1 MVMVRLFKFL
11 LRVLREFRH
20 NQGLLL
26 SAALAFYTLLS
37 IVPLSL
43 LALIVLT
50 HLIEEQ
56 QLLETL
62 STYIGMV
69 IPGYAETLTEQA
81 QAFLEQRK
89 TVGVIGFFVLLFFS
103 SMVFPMLETA
113 MAVIFPRPANS

>member
-1 MVMVRLFKFL
+1 
-11 LRVLREFRH
+11 
-20 NQGLLL
+20 
-26 SAALAFYTLLS
+26 
-37 IVPLSL
+37 
-43 LALIVLT
+43 VLT

-81 QAFLEQRK
+81 QAILEQRK

-103 SMVFPMLETA
+103 SMAFPMLETA